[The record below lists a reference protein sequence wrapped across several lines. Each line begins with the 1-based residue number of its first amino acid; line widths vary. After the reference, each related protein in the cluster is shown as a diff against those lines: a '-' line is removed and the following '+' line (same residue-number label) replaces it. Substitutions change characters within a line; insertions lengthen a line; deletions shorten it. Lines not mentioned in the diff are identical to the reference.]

1 MSVAA
6 AAARA
11 IEVHEG
17 PGAAAAD
24 ELRRRLLWIT
34 AFRIAAVTAL
44 VGTTAVLAFKD
55 GEPLGG
61 RIAATLSAL
70 AIGTNLLQIGVAA
83 LLRFS
88 RRLRLLAALQVA
100 GDVGFVSYLV
110 YITGGADS
118 LFSFMYLLAIV
129 SGGILLSARGAWGA
143 AILSF
148 AADVAVIVGM
158 ERGLLVPLDAAL
170 RPTRLG
176 LGPLVQA
183 LFTHGSAFAL
193 TAVLSTYVA
202 GQIRR
207 AGARAEVAEDSL
219 LRLHVLHDAIVRS
232 VATGIAT
239 TDSAGLINFVNRA
252 GEEILGRPLA
262 GFVGLPLESVFPTVM
277 REAEKTG
284 GRAERLE
291 SAWEVEGRPT
301 RQLGFT
307 ITPLVDDDGR
317 QLGSIAVFQD
327 LTAVRNLERRA
338 ARSERLA
345 TVGQLAAGLAHEL
358 RNPLASMS
366 GSIELLAQ
374 GGEGI
379 DQARLRGIV
388 LRESERLNRL
398 VTEFLTFAGPAAP
411 QLDAV
416 DLRVA
421 VEEIASVFAADPIAA
436 RCHRRLELRPAFA
449 LADPAQLKQVLW
461 NLLRNAA
468 EASPPGGFVRV
479 ATGRSKRDGLV
490 FLCVEDRGEGI
501 AKENLDR
508 IFDPFFTTK
517 ATGTGLGLSTVH
529 RIVEGLGGQ
538 IEVESVVGEGTR
550 FIVLLPAFP
559 VPPVEV

>member
-1 MSVAA
+1 VRMAA
-6 AAARA
+6 A
-11 IEVHEG
+11 
-17 PGAAAAD
+17 GALAGRVEDVPAAD
-24 ELRRRLLWIT
+24 ELTKRLLWIT
-34 AFRIAAVTAL
+34 AFRIAAITAL

-70 AIGTNLLQIGVAA
+70 AIGTNLLQIGVAV
-83 LLRFS
+83 LLRYS
-88 RRLRLLAALQVA
+88 RRLRLLAALQVV
-100 GDVGFVSYLV
+100 GDVGFVSFLV
-110 YITGGADS
+110 YITGGSDS

-129 SGGILLSARGAWGA
+129 SGGILLSAKGAWGA

-148 AADVAVIVGM
+148 VADAVVVVGM
-158 ERGLLVPLDAAL
+158 QRGILPPIEPELQPS
-170 RPTRLG
+170 RLG
-176 LGPLVQA
+176 LAQLLQA

-202 GQIRR
+202 GQLRK
-207 AGARAEVAEDSL
+207 AGDRAEVAEHSL

-239 TDSAGLINFVNRA
+239 TDSGGLINFVNRS
-252 GEEILGRPLA
+252 GEEILGKPFA
-262 GFVGLPLESVFPTVM
+262 AFVGLPLESVFPTVM

-291 SAWEVEGRPT
+291 SPWELEGRPT

-307 ITPLVDDDGR
+307 VTPLVDDDGR

-366 GSIELLAQ
+366 GSIELLSQ

-379 DQARLRGIV
+379 DQDRLRGIV

-411 QLDAV
+411 QLDLV

-421 VEEIASVFAADPIAA
+421 VEEIASVFAADPLAP
-436 RCHRRLELRPAFA
+436 RCHRRLELQPAFA

-468 EASPPGGFVRV
+468 EASPEGGIVRV
-479 ATGRSKRDGLV
+479 ATGRARRDGMV
-490 FLCVEDRGEGI
+490 FLSVEDRGEGI
-501 AKENLDR
+501 ARENLER

-538 IEVESVVGEGTR
+538 VEVESVVGEGTR
-550 FIVLLPAFP
+550 ITILLPAAP
-559 VPPVEV
+559 VPPVEG

>member
-1 MSVAA
+1 LQTAA
-6 AAARA
+6 AGALAGKAEEVSAA
-11 IEVHEG
+11 G
-17 PGAAAAD
+17 
-24 ELRRRLLWIT
+24 ELIKRLLWIT

-70 AIGTNLLQIGVAA
+70 AIGTNLLQIGVAV
-83 LLRFS
+83 LLRYS
-88 RRLRLLAALQVA
+88 RRLKLLASLQVA
-100 GDVGFVSYLV
+100 GDVAFVSFLV
-110 YITGGADS
+110 YITGGSDS

-129 SGGILLSARGAWGA
+129 SGGILLSAKGAWGA

-148 AADVAVIVGM
+148 AADAAVILGM
-158 ERGLLVPLDAAL
+158 QRGILQPIDPAFQ
-170 RPTRLG
+170 PSRLG
-176 LGPLVQA
+176 LAQLLQA
-183 LFTHGSAFAL
+183 LITHGSAFAL

-202 GQIRR
+202 GQLRK

-239 TDSAGLINFVNRA
+239 TDSEGLINFVNRS
-252 GEEILGRPLA
+252 GEEILGRPAATFL
-262 GFVGLPLESVFPTVM
+262 GQPLESVFPTVM

-291 SAWEVEGRPT
+291 SSWEVEGRPT

-307 ITPLVDDDGR
+307 VTPLVDDDGR

-366 GSIELLAQ
+366 ASIELLAQ
-374 GGEGI
+374 GGEGV
-379 DQARLRGIV
+379 DQERLRGIV

-411 QLDAV
+411 QLDLV
-416 DLRVA
+416 DLKVA
-421 VEEIASVFAADPIAA
+421 VEEVASVFAADPLAS
-436 RCHRRLELRPAFA
+436 RCRRRLELQPAFA

-468 EASPPGGFVRV
+468 EASAAGGFVEL
-479 ATGRSKRDGLV
+479 ATGRAKRAGMV
-490 FLCVEDRGEGI
+490 FLSVRDHGEGI
-501 AKENLDR
+501 ARENLDR

-538 IEVESVVGEGTR
+538 VEVESVVGEGTR
-550 FIVLLPAFP
+550 ITVLLPETPAP
-559 VPPVEV
+559 SAEG